1 MNSNYAFKISIC
13 GIASKI
19 FKYGMQ
25 EMTFVLDTLPPLT
38 AVSKTWNL
46 VTLREKIKMN
56 SQMLCSSKE
65 CSNNL
70 DFFQEQPYGA
80 SQNQS

>member
-38 AVSKTWNL
+38 AVGKT
-46 VTLREKIKMN
+46 
-56 SQMLCSSKE
+56 
-65 CSNNL
+65 
-70 DFFQEQPYGA
+70 
-80 SQNQS
+80 